1 MCLHFASNK
10 STQYSS
16 DQDKLPCTTSKPATV
31 EASIKFE
38 QEPHPLN
45 LFFFSFLSFIWNFS
59 QSFPVFFVL
68 DSCGQ
73 KCHQAPTAW
82 DGRALKLSV
91 RGRSSVNLTLGD
103 TLWTSKRVL
112 RVTSTLSKRVTSSH
126 PPKSFPVLDIAGDNS
141 NFVISVPHLPVQYP
155 SRLFPKR
162 QET

>member
-1 MCLHFASNK
+1 MTLYHIKTSNRGPLHM
-10 STQYSS
+10 
-16 DQDKLPCTTSKPATV
+16 
-31 EASIKFE
+31 IKFE
-38 QEPHPLN
+38 QESHPLN
-45 LFFFSFLSFIWNFS
+45 LKSHSFLSSENFS
-59 QSFPVFFVL
+59 QSFLVFFVL

-73 KCHQAPTAW
+73 KCHLAPTAW

-112 RVTSTLSKRVTSSH
+112 RVTSTLSKRVTSSR

-141 NFVISVPHLPVQYP
+141 NFVISVPRLPVQYP
-155 SRLFPKR
+155 SRLFPKQ

>member
-1 MCLHFASNK
+1 MILYILSHGDDIIIFRFYLCLPISNISHLIIY
-10 STQYSS
+10 STQYTWGDTKSS
-16 DQDKLPCTTSKPATV
+16 
-31 EASIKFE
+31 F
-38 QEPHPLN
+38 
-45 LFFFSFLSFIWNFS
+45 
-59 QSFPVFFVL
+59 FFVL

-73 KCHQAPTAW
+73 KCHLAPTAW

-126 PPKSFPVLDIAGDNS
+126 PPKSSPVLYIAGDNS
-141 NFVISVPHLPVQYP
+141 NFVISVPRLPVQYP

>member
-1 MCLHFASNK
+1 MTLYHIKTSNRGPLHM
-10 STQYSS
+10 
-16 DQDKLPCTTSKPATV
+16 
-31 EASIKFE
+31 IKFE
-38 QEPHPLN
+38 QESHPLN
-45 LFFFSFLSFIWNFS
+45 LFSHSFLSSENFS
-59 QSFPVFFVL
+59 QSFLVFFVL

-73 KCHQAPTAW
+73 KCHLAPTAW

-112 RVTSTLSKRVTSSH
+112 RVTSSR

-141 NFVISVPHLPVQYP
+141 NFVISVPRLPVQYP

>member
-1 MCLHFASNK
+1 MTLYHIKTNNRGPLH
-10 STQYSS
+10 
-16 DQDKLPCTTSKPATV
+16 V
-31 EASIKFE
+31 IKFE
-38 QEPHPLN
+38 QESHPLN
-45 LFFFSFLSFIWNFS
+45 LFSHSFLSSENFS
-59 QSFPVFFVL
+59 QSFLVFFVL

-73 KCHQAPTAW
+73 KCHLAPTAW

-112 RVTSTLSKRVTSSH
+112 RVTSSR

-141 NFVISVPHLPVQYP
+141 NFVISVPRLPVQYP
-155 SRLFPKR
+155 SRLFPKQ